1 MNAEHLGQ
9 GDKKRP
15 VCIFCPT
22 ELPPGKGN
30 KPEHILLNALGG
42 RKSTRVA
49 DCSKC
54 NSEFGSGIDSTLTD
68 EVASFRAV
76 FGLRSGDGELPPA
89 IRNAPSSVGPINLLG
104 DGTPNQRS
112 KPFTVEAIDDQV
124 SVKFQVASLSELA
137 SYVPHA
143 VAAAGVTEEALW
155 SALEQQPGIEKV
167 SYPNAV
173 TLALNCKEVDSVR
186 AIAKSCLVLLAT
198 QTGSDRLKGPEFSKA
213 RDFIKKCEAEAA
225 QGLFTEDGRRMPTAA
240 YDALIKTYGPL
251 FNLIYVRS
259 NAEGRTL
266 AYVRLYNIYTWQLVL
281 AEAGGPPNQE
291 IALVSNPLDNRVWS
305 DTVAT
310 EMHLDFDWLDSPDR
324 ASSKGTAL
332 RQIETAFE
340 FYEQLGRSQVVNNA
354 MQNAFATHYSAGE
367 PLELD
372 ERGEAAYGDIAT
384 QITLGIFRIPHV
396 RPIHAIRPV
405 RNIVSEPSEVQGE

>member
-1 MNAEHLGQ
+1 MS
-9 GDKKRP
+9 
-15 VCIFCPT
+15 
-22 ELPPGKGN
+22 
-30 KPEHILLNALGG
+30 PE
-42 RKSTRVA
+42 
-49 DCSKC
+49 
-54 NSEFGSGIDSTLTD
+54 
-68 EVASFRAV
+68 
-76 FGLRSGDGELPPA
+76 P
-89 IRNAPSSVGPINLLG
+89 
-104 DGTPNQRS
+104 
-112 KPFTVEAIDDQV
+112 
-124 SVKFQVASLSELA
+124 

-143 VAAAGVTEEALW
+143 AAAAGVTEEALW
-155 SALEQQPGIEKV
+155 SALEQQPGVEKV

-173 TLALNCKEVDSVR
+173 TLTLNCKEVDSVR
-186 AIAKSCLVLLAT
+186 SIAKSCLVLLAT

-225 QGLFTEDGRRMPTAA
+225 QGLFTEDGRLMPTAA
-240 YDALIKTYGPL
+240 YDALIEAYGPL

-281 AEAGGPPNQE
+281 SEAGGPPNQE

-324 ASSKGTAL
+324 ASSQDTAL
-332 RQIETAFE
+332 RQIKTAFE
-340 FYEQLGRSQVVNNA
+340 FYEQRGRSQVVNNA
-354 MQNAFATHYSAGE
+354 VQNAFATHYSAGE

-372 ERGEAAYGDIAT
+372 ERGEAACGDIAT
-384 QITLGIFRIPHV
+384 QIAQGIFRIPHE

-405 RNIVSEPSEVQGE
+405 RNIDSEPSEVQGE